1 MLISIASSAGP
12 GDTKSGSSLYSGV
25 APAGSSF
32 RESHSKTLCPDRA
45 FRHPLQCFPWDRTP
59 SGLMFIAESRNFGQW
74 GGAVFLSGFNVNF
87 EFCLK
92 GDEDASELEKCVLES
107 S

>member
-1 MLISIASSAGP
+1 M
-12 GDTKSGSSLYSGV
+12 
-25 APAGSSF
+25 
-32 RESHSKTLCPDRA
+32 
-45 FRHPLQCFPWDRTP
+45 
-59 SGLMFIAESRNFGQW
+59 
-74 GGAVFLSGFNVNF
+74 GGTIFLSDLNVNF